1 MIYTKENI
9 EEGIIA
15 KINSI
20 NDEDADEGMKRI
32 WRNKFVNYPIEV
44 EQNVLEWINNQPIT
58 DIDCHGES
66 IRRVLDIFELD
77 DSWFPIV
84 LENFILFK
92 NSGFRSNGLVV
103 SRLC

>member
-1 MIYTKENI
+1 MVYTKENI
-9 EEGIIA
+9 KEGIIA

-92 NSGFRSNGLVV
+92 NRTKCWL
-103 SRLC
+103 L